1 VPFDLAKINI
11 WAVLVA
17 ALIAFFIGGLWYTA
31 LFGKLWIRLH
41 GYSEEKVK
49 QMQAAMSPPLF
60 FGGMLLSYLV
70 LSFALAV
77 LLTGFTDPNVL
88 TGLALGLVFWIG
100 AAAVAMT
107 GQIASDRSN
116 GIYLIDIGCNLVYLL
131 LMGALLGF
139 WR

>member
-1 VPFDLAKINI
+1 QQEKVTCSRSQPVPFDLAKINI

-31 LFGKLWIRLH
+31 LFGKLWVRLH
-41 GYSEEKVK
+41 GFSEEKVQ

-70 LSFALAV
+70 LAVAMAV
-77 LLTGFTDPNVL
+77 LLTGFAEPNWF
-88 TGLALGLVFWIG
+88 TGIALGLVFWLG

-107 GQIASDRSN
+107 GQIASDKAN
-116 GIYLIDIGCNLVYLL
+116 G
-131 LMGALLGF
+131 
-139 WR
+139 

>member
-31 LFGKLWIRLH
+31 LFGKLWVRLH

-60 FGGMLLSYLV
+60 FGGMFLSYLV

-116 GIYLIDIGCNLVYLL
+116 GIYLIDTGCNLVYLIF
-131 LMGALLGF
+131 MGALLGF